1 MHRRSVTAAVVG
13 AVLLAAAAGGVAS
26 AHIVK
31 QFGPYSIA
39 LGWLVE
45 PTYVGERNAVVV
57 IVKDATGNPVDDI
70 KAGDL
75 TVSATAAG
83 QSTAPLPLIPS
94 FDPDTGLGTHGE
106 YAADLIPTL
115 PGDYAFHLSGSV
127 HGTAVDETAVSSGT
141 TFNAVEDPTSVQF
154 PVKVPTTTELSTKV
168 DQLGTRVQ
176 RAADDAAAAQT
187 KADDAAN
194 SARLA
199 LAVGGILGG
208 LGVVLGLAG
217 VLLARRSRKAA

>member
-75 TVSATAAG
+75 TVSVTAAG

-94 FDPDTGLGTHGE
+94 FDPDTGLGTH
-106 YAADLIPTL
+106 ASTP
-115 PGDYAFHLSGSV
+115 PP
-127 HGTAVDETAVSSGT
+127 SSRRSPAT
-141 TFNAVEDPTSVQF
+141 TRSI
-154 PVKVPTTTELSTKV
+154 S
-168 DQLGTRVQ
+168 
-176 RAADDAAAAQT
+176 RAAST
-187 KADDAAN
+187 
-194 SARLA
+194 ARLWTRPPCHQ
-199 LAVGGILGG
+199 
-208 LGVVLGLAG
+208 
-217 VLLARRSRKAA
+217 ARRSTRSRTRRRCSSP